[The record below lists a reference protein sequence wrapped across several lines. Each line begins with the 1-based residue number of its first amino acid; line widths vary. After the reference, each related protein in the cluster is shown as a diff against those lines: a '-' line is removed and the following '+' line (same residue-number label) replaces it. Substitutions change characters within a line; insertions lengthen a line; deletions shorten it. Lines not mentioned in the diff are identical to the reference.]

1 MVRANAWQTLDEAM
15 TDEGKMSLKKRDHE
29 YIIEM
34 ESFILMNSKLNL
46 TEIALGQS
54 ACENIAT
61 SKPHVLIGGLGMAFT
76 LRAALDQLPA
86 GASVVVAE
94 LNPTVVNW
102 CKNEL
107 AELTNNAATDPR
119 VKIVIEDVANLITRA
134 ASSDQ
139 KFDAIVLDLY
149 QGTHDA
155 NTDRSHPFY
164 SRQALDRTRRALKPG
179 GILGVWTET
188 SDTQFEQ
195 RLKRIGFSVKRT
207 RPGKGGPR
215 HTVYL
220 ATKITTAPRKRK
232 PKRR

>member
-1 MVRANAWQTLDEAM
+1 MVMKNPWQTLDEAM
-15 TDEGKMSLKKRDHE
+15 TDEGPMRLKMRNHE

-34 ESFILMNSKLNL
+34 ESFVLMNSKLNL

-54 ACENIAT
+54 ACENISA
-61 SKPHVLIGGLGMAFT
+61 SKPHILIGGLGMGFT
-76 LRAALDQLPA
+76 LRAALDHLPIK
-86 GASVVVAE
+86 ASVVVAE
-94 LNPTVVNW
+94 LNATVVNW
-102 CKNEL
+102 CRGEL
-107 AELTNNAATDPR
+107 ADLTNNAATDPR

-134 ASSDQ
+134 ANSGSG
-139 KFDAIVLDLY
+139 FDAIVLDLY

-155 NTDRSHPFY
+155 NTDRNHPFY

-188 SDTQFEQ
+188 SDTQFEK
-195 RLKRIGFSVKRT
+195 RLRRIGFSVERT

-220 ATKITTAPRKRK
+220 AKKLVTTPRKRK
-232 PKRR
+232 QR